1 MAVLFWVT
9 LGLLAGAIAKLVV
22 WDTEQSHWSAVL
34 ALAVVGAVV
43 GGRIA
48 GMLFPAS
55 DSPGF
60 DPATIFMALAGAT
73 VLLAPYGMVVARRRA
88 ATTMEFERPRR
99 AA

>member
-9 LGLLAGAIAKLVV
+9 LGLLVGAIAKLVV
-22 WDTEQSHWSAVL
+22 WDNEQSHWSAVMP
-34 ALAVVGAVV
+34 LAVVGAVV

-48 GMLFPAS
+48 GLLFPAS

-60 DPATIFMALAGAT
+60 DPGTIFLALVGAT

-88 ATTMEFERPRR
+88 ATTVEFEQPRR

>member
-22 WDTEQSHWSAVL
+22 WDNDHAHWSVVMPLAAIWAVM
-34 ALAVVGAVV
+34 
-43 GGRIA
+43 GGGIA
-48 GMLFPAS
+48 GRFFPAS

-60 DPATIFMALAGAT
+60 DPATIFLALAGAA
-73 VLLAPYGMVVARRRA
+73 VLLAPYAIVVARRQA
-88 ATTMEFERPRR
+88 ATSVEFERPRR

>member
-9 LGLLAGAIAKLVV
+9 LGLLVGAIAKLVV
-22 WDTEQSHWSAVL
+22 WDNDGAHWAAVMPL
-34 ALAVVGAVV
+34 SVIGAIV

-60 DPATIFMALAGAT
+60 DPATILLALAGAT
-73 VLLAPYGMVVARRRA
+73 VLLAPYEIVVARRRA
-88 ATTMEFERPRR
+88 TTTVELERPRR

>member
-9 LGLLAGAIAKLVV
+9 LGLLVGAIAKLVV
-22 WDTEQSHWSAVL
+22 WDNEQSHWTAVM
-34 ALAVVGAVV
+34 ALSVVGAVV

-48 GMLFPAS
+48 GVLSPAS

-60 DPATIFMALAGAT
+60 SPETIFLALVGAA
-73 VLLAPYGMVVARRRA
+73 VLLAPYGIVVARRQA
-88 ATTMEFERPRR
+88 ATTVEFEQPRR